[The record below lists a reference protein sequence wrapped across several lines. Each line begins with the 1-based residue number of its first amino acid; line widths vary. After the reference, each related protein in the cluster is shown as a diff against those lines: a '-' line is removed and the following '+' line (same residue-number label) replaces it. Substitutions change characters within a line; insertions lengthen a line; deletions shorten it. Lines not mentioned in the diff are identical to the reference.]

1 MKDAGKQNDYQRW
14 LDFARRTAGTQN
26 SSCLRISNQRYA
38 KDATFEDRLTLED
51 KQLLKQMGIT
61 L

>member
-1 MKDAGKQNDYQRW
+1 MKDARKENDYQRW
-14 LDFARRTAGTQN
+14 LDFARRTANTQN
-26 SSCLRISNQRYA
+26 SSFLRISNQRYA
-38 KDATFEDRLTLED
+38 KEATFEERLTLDD

>member
-1 MKDAGKQNDYQRW
+1 MKDAGKENDYQRW
-14 LDFARRTAGTQN
+14 LDFARRRAGTQN
-26 SSCLRISNQRYA
+26 SAFLRISNQRYA
-38 KDATFEDRLTLED
+38 KEATFEERLTLDD